1 MIELM
6 ASDDSQSGDPTR
18 ARSRAAEIHDFARSE
33 LFERTFREGMELVED
48 TASYLDGDGRRESK
62 LLSRA
67 AALAYA
73 AESMKLTTRLMQ
85 VASWLLVQRAVREGD
100 MEPEAACDARYRLTA
115 RPLESEPS
123 HAELPI
129 ALIEYVVRAEKLH
142 DRVLYLDRRMY
153 LTPPPRRRR
162 IRSSASWACWKR
174 PSAPKACP
182 RLKAPWCARAIRA
195 NLDSWSN
202 LPAARPVPRPAAF
215 PTRKPCCAFCARRV
229 KPTNPIWPAPSA

>member
-1 MIELM
+1 MSMIELM
-6 ASDDSQSGDPTR
+6 ASDDQQSGDPTR

-33 LFERTFREGMELVED
+33 LFERTFREGMELVEE
-48 TASYLDGDGRRESK
+48 TATYLDGDGRRESK

-100 MEPEAACDARYRLTA
+100 MEPEAACDPRYRLTA

-153 LTPPPRRRR
+153 LV
-162 IRSSASWACWKR
+162 
-174 PSAPKACP
+174 APAE
-182 RLKAPWCARAIRA
+182 AEA
-195 NLDSWSN
+195 N
-202 LPAARPVPRPAAF
+202 PVLSQLGMLEAAF
-215 PTRKPCCAFCARRV
+215 R
-229 KPTNPIWPAPSA
+229 S